1 LPAPGA
7 DATNVVELARD
18 GEVAILRLNRP
29 EKLNAISTEVEGALH
44 EALASDDV
52 RTSGALIVTG
62 EGRAFSAGADISEF
76 EGRSPED
83 VLRYYHDTGNVYEEL
98 AALPLPTVAAIH
110 GYCLGGALE
119 LAVALDFRIADDSA
133 VFGFPEVSLGILA
146 SSGGLHRVT
155 RLLGPARAK
164 ELFLLSERFGPDDAR
179 RAGLITEVVEEGK
192 ALDRALELAA
202 RLAALP
208 RDAVAVT
215 KHAIDATA
223 ASPRDAA
230 LLIERLAYA
239 ALAQTQAARD
249 AAAGFGG

>member
-1 LPAPGA
+1 MS
-7 DATNVVELARD
+7 VVEVARE
-18 GEVAILRLNRP
+18 GEVAVLRLNRP
-29 EKLNAISTEVEGALH
+29 EKLNAISSDVERVLH
-44 EALASDDV
+44 EALATNIV
-52 RTSGALIVTG
+52 RTSGAVIVAG

-83 VLRYYHDTGNVYEEL
+83 VLRYYHETGGVYEEF
-98 AALPLPTVAAIH
+98 AALPQPTVAAIH

-119 LAVALDFRIADDSA
+119 LALALDFRIADETA

-146 SSGGLHRVT
+146 SSGGLHRAT

-164 ELFLLSERFGPDDAR
+164 ELFLLGERFGANDAR
-179 RAGLITEVVEEGK
+179 RTGVVTEVVEEGK
-192 ALDRALELAA
+192 AFERALEVAA

-208 RDAVAVT
+208 REAVAVT
-215 KHAIDATA
+215 KQAIDAAATA
-223 ASPRDAA
+223 PREAA

-249 AAAGFGG
+249 AAAGFGS

>member
-1 LPAPGA
+1 MS
-7 DATNVVELARD
+7 VVEVARE
-18 GEVAILRLNRP
+18 GEVAVLRLNRP
-29 EKLNAISTEVEGALH
+29 EKLNAISSEVERALR

-52 RTSGALIVTG
+52 RTSGAVVVAG

-83 VLRYYHDTGNVYEEL
+83 VLRYYHETGGVYEEL
-98 AALPLPTVAAIH
+98 AALPQPTIAAIH

-119 LAVALDFRIADDSA
+119 LALALDFRIADETA
-133 VFGFPEVSLGILA
+133 VFGFPEVSLGILP
-146 SSGGLHRVT
+146 SSGGLHRAT

-164 ELFLLSERFGPDDAR
+164 ELFLLAERFGADDAR
-179 RAGLITEVVEEGK
+179 RAGVVTEVVEEGK
-192 ALDRALELAA
+192 SPDRALEVAV

-208 RDAVAVT
+208 REAVAVT
-215 KHAIDATA
+215 KQAIDAVSG
-223 ASPRDAA
+223 SPREAA

-249 AAAGFGG
+249 AAAGFGR

>member
-1 LPAPGA
+1 MS
-7 DATNVVELARD
+7 VVEVSRD
-18 GEVAILRLNRP
+18 GEVAIVRLNRP
-29 EKLNAISTEVEGALH
+29 EKLNAISTEVERALH
-44 EALASDDV
+44 EALFSDEV
-52 RTSGALIVTG
+52 RSSGALIVAG

-83 VLRYYHDTGNVYEEL
+83 VLRYYHETGGVYEEL

-192 ALDRALELAA
+192 AFDRALELAA

-208 RDAVAVT
+208 REAVAVT
-215 KHAIDATA
+215 KQAIDAVA

-239 ALAQTQAARD
+239 ALAQTQAAGD
-249 AAAGFGG
+249 AAAGFGS

>member
-1 LPAPGA
+1 LS
-7 DATNVVELARD
+7 VVEVERD
-18 GEVAILRLNRP
+18 GEIAIVRLKRP
-29 EKLNAISTEVEGALH
+29 EKLNAISTGVERALH
-44 EALASDDV
+44 KALLSDDV
-52 RTSGALIVTG
+52 RTSGAVIVCG

-83 VLRYYHDTGNVYEEL
+83 VLRYYHETGGVYEEL
-98 AALPLPTVAAIH
+98 AALPQPTIAAIH

-119 LAVALDFRIADDSA
+119 LALALDFRIADESA

-164 ELFLLSERFGPDDAR
+164 ELFLLAERFGAEEAR
-179 RAGLITEVVEEGK
+179 AAGVVTEVVPEGQ
-192 ALDRALELAA
+192 ALERALEVAA

-215 KHAIDATA
+215 KQAIDATA
-223 ASPRDAA
+223 ASPREAA

-239 ALAQTQAARD
+239 ALAQTQAAQD
-249 AAAGFGG
+249 AAAGFGS

>member
-1 LPAPGA
+1 M
-7 DATNVVELARD
+7 TSVTVARE
-18 GEVAILRLNRP
+18 GEVAVLHLNRP
-29 EKLNAISTEVEGALH
+29 EKLNAISSEVERVLH
-44 EALASDDV
+44 EALASDIV
-52 RTSGALIVTG
+52 RTSGAVIVAG

-76 EGRSPED
+76 EDRSPED
-83 VLRYYHDTGNVYEEL
+83 VLRYYHETGGVYEEL
-98 AALPLPTVAAIH
+98 AALPQPTMAAIH

-119 LAVALDFRIADDSA
+119 LALALDFRIADETA

-164 ELFLLSERFGPDDAR
+164 ELFLLAERFGADEGLK
-179 RAGLITEVVEEGK
+179 AGVVTEVVAEGT
-192 ALDRALELAA
+192 ALERALEVAA

-215 KHAIDATA
+215 KQAIDAAGTA
-223 ASPRDAA
+223 PREAA
-230 LLIERLAYA
+230 LMIERLAYA

-249 AAAGFGG
+249 AAAGFGS

>member
-1 LPAPGA
+1 MS
-7 DATNVVELARD
+7 VVEIARE
-18 GEVAILRLNRP
+18 GEVAVLRLNRP
-29 EKLNAISTEVEGALH
+29 EKLNAISSEVERALH
-44 EALASDDV
+44 AALESEDV
-52 RTSGALIVTG
+52 RTSSALVVAG
-62 EGRAFSAGADISEF
+62 NGRAFSAGADISEF

-83 VLRYYHDTGNVYEEL
+83 VLRYYRETGGVYEEL
-98 AALPLPTVAAIH
+98 AALPQPTIAAIH

-119 LAVALDFRIADDSA
+119 LAVALDFRIADESA

-164 ELFLLSERFGPDDAR
+164 ELFLLAERFDADEAR
-179 RAGLITEVVEEGK
+179 RAGVVTEVVEEGN
-192 ALDRALELAA
+192 AYQRALEVAV

-215 KHAIDATA
+215 KQAIDA
-223 ASPRDAA
+223 ASEAPREAA

-249 AAAGFGG
+249 AAAGFGS

>member
-1 LPAPGA
+1 MSVIEVAG
-7 DATNVVELARD
+7 D
-18 GEVAILRLNRP
+18 GEVAVIRLNRP
-29 EKLNAISTEVEGALH
+29 EKLNAISTEVERALH
-44 EALASDDV
+44 KALASGDV
-52 RTSGALIVTG
+52 RSSGAVILAG

-83 VLRYYHDTGNVYEEL
+83 VLRYYNDTGGVYEEI
-98 AALPLPTVAAIH
+98 AALPQPTIAAIH

-119 LAVALDFRIADDSA
+119 LALALDFRIADDSA

-164 ELFLLSERFGPDDAR
+164 ELFLLSERFGADDAR
-179 RAGLITEVVEEGK
+179 RAGVVTEVVEEGK
-192 ALDRALELAA
+192 ALERALEIAA

-215 KHAIDATA
+215 KQAIDAAT
-223 ASPRDAA
+223 ASPREAA

-239 ALAQTQAARD
+239 ALAQTRAAQD
-249 AAAGFGG
+249 AAAGFGS

>member
-1 LPAPGA
+1 MS
-7 DATNVVELARD
+7 VVEVARE

-29 EKLNAISTEVEGALH
+29 EKLNAISSEVERALH
-44 EALASDDV
+44 EALGSDDV
-52 RTSGALIVTG
+52 GTSGAVVVAG

-83 VLRYYHDTGNVYEEL
+83 VLRYYRETGGVYEEL
-98 AALPLPTVAAIH
+98 AALPQPTIAAIH

-119 LAVALDFRIADDSA
+119 LALALDFRIADETA
-133 VFGFPEVSLGILA
+133 VFGFPEVSLGILP
-146 SSGGLHRVT
+146 SSGGLHRAT

-164 ELFLLSERFGPDDAR
+164 ELFLLAERFGADDAR
-179 RAGLITEVVEEGK
+179 RAGVVTEVVEEGK
-192 ALDRALELAA
+192 ALDRALEVAV

-208 RDAVAVT
+208 REAVAVT
-215 KHAIDATA
+215 KQAIEAVS
-223 ASPRDAA
+223 ASPREAA

-249 AAAGFGG
+249 AAAGFGTQ

>member
-1 LPAPGA
+1 VS
-7 DATNVVELARD
+7 VVEVARE
-18 GEVAILRLNRP
+18 GEVAVLRLNRP
-29 EKLNAISTEVEGALH
+29 EKLNAISSEVERVLH
-44 EALASDDV
+44 EALASDVV
-52 RTSGALIVTG
+52 RTSGAVIMTG

-83 VLRYYHDTGNVYEEL
+83 VLRYYHDTGGVYEEL
-98 AALPLPTVAAIH
+98 AALPQPTVAAIH

-119 LAVALDFRIADDSA
+119 LALALDFRIADETA
-133 VFGFPEVSLGILA
+133 VFGFPEVALGILA

-164 ELFLLSERFGPDDAR
+164 ELFLLAERFDSDEAR
-179 RAGLITEVVEEGK
+179 RAGVVTEVAPAGQ
-192 ALDRALELAA
+192 ALERALEVAA

-215 KHAIDATA
+215 KQAIDAVGA
-223 ASPRDAA
+223 APREAA

-249 AAAGFGG
+249 AAAGFGS

>member
-1 LPAPGA
+1 MS
-7 DATNVVELARD
+7 VIEVARD

-29 EKLNAISTEVEGALH
+29 EKLNAISSEVERALH
-44 EALASDDV
+44 EALVSDDV
-52 RTSGALIVTG
+52 RTSGALIVAG

-83 VLRYYHDTGNVYEEL
+83 VLRYYHDTGGVYEEL

-192 ALDRALELAA
+192 AFDRALELAA

-215 KHAIDATA
+215 KHAIDAAA

-249 AAAGFGG
+249 AAAGFGS

>member
-1 LPAPGA
+1 MS
-7 DATNVVELARD
+7 VIEVARD
-18 GEVAILRLNRP
+18 GEVAVIRLNRP
-29 EKLNAISTEVEGALH
+29 EKLNAISTEVERALH
-44 EALASDDV
+44 KAVVSGDV
-52 RTSGALIVTG
+52 RSSGAVILAG

-83 VLRYYHDTGNVYEEL
+83 VLRYYNDTGGVYEEI
-98 AALPLPTVAAIH
+98 AALPQPTIAAIH

-119 LAVALDFRIADDSA
+119 LALALDFRIADDSA

-164 ELFLLSERFGPDDAR
+164 ELFLLSERFGADDAR
-179 RAGLITEVVEEGK
+179 RAGVVTEVVEEGK
-192 ALDRALELAA
+192 ALDRALEIAA

-215 KHAIDATA
+215 KQAIDATS
-223 ASPRDAA
+223 ASPREAA

-239 ALAQTQAARD
+239 ALAQTQAAQD
-249 AAAGFGG
+249 AAAGFGS

>member
-1 LPAPGA
+1 M
-7 DATNVVELARD
+7 TVVEVARED
-18 GEVAILRLNRP
+18 EVAVLRLNRP
-29 EKLNAISTEVEGALH
+29 EKLNAISTEVERALH
-44 EALASDDV
+44 EALRSEDV
-52 RTSGALIVTG
+52 RASGAVVVAG
-62 EGRAFSAGADISEF
+62 AGRAFSAGADISEF

-83 VLRYYHDTGNVYEEL
+83 VLRYYHETGGVYEVL
-98 AALPLPTVAAIH
+98 AALPQPTVAAIH

-119 LAVALDFRIADDSA
+119 LAVALDFRIADGTA

-164 ELFLLSERFGPDDAR
+164 ELFLLSERFGADEAR
-179 RAGLITEVVEEGK
+179 RVGLVSEVVPPGK
-192 ALDRALELAA
+192 AYERALELAN

-208 RDAVAVT
+208 RDALAVT
-215 KHAIDATA
+215 KQAIDAAA
-223 ASPRDAA
+223 ASPREAA

-249 AAAGFGG
+249 AAAGFGS

>member
-1 LPAPGA
+1 MS
-7 DATNVVELARD
+7 VVEVARD
-18 GEVAILRLNRP
+18 GEVAVVRLNRP
-29 EKLNAISTEVEGALH
+29 EKLNAISTEVERRLH
-44 EALASDDV
+44 EVLASDDV
-52 RTSGALIVTG
+52 RSSGAVVVAG

-76 EGRSPED
+76 EGRSPEE
-83 VLRYYHDTGNVYEEL
+83 VLRYYHDTGGVYEEL
-98 AALPLPTVAAIH
+98 AALPQPTVAAIH

-119 LAVALDFRIADDSA
+119 LAVALDFRIADETA

-164 ELFLLSERFGPDDAR
+164 ELFLLAERFGADEAR
-179 RAGLITEVVEEGK
+179 RAGIVTEVVAEGK
-192 ALDRALELAA
+192 ALERALEVAV

-208 RDAVAVT
+208 REAVAVT
-215 KHAIDATA
+215 KHAIDAVSS
-223 ASPRDAA
+223 SPRDAA

-249 AAAGFGG
+249 AAAGFGT

>member
-1 LPAPGA
+1 MS
-7 DATNVVELARD
+7 VVELAREGD
-18 GEVAILRLNRP
+18 VAVVRLNRP
-29 EKLNAISTEVEGALH
+29 EKLNAISTEVERALH

-52 RTSGALIVTG
+52 RTSAVVVVAG

-83 VLRYYHDTGNVYEEL
+83 VLRYYHETGGVYEEL
-98 AALPLPTVAAIH
+98 AALPQPTLAAIH

-119 LAVALDFRIADDSA
+119 LALALDFRIADETA
-133 VFGFPEVSLGILA
+133 IFGFPEVSLGILA

-164 ELFLLSERFGPDDAR
+164 ELFLLAERFDAAEAR
-179 RAGLITEVVEEGK
+179 RAGVVTEVVPEGT
-192 ALDRALELAA
+192 ALQRALEVAV
-202 RLAALP
+202 RLGALP

-215 KHAIDATA
+215 KQAIDAA
-223 ASPRDAA
+223 AQSPRDAA

-239 ALAQTQAARD
+239 ALTQTRAAQD
-249 AAAGFGG
+249 AAASFGG

>member
-1 LPAPGA
+1 MS
-7 DATNVVELARD
+7 VVEIARE
-18 GEVAILRLNRP
+18 GEVAVLRLNRP
-29 EKLNAISTEVEGALH
+29 EKLNAISSEVERALH
-44 EALASDDV
+44 DALESEDV
-52 RTSGALIVTG
+52 RTSSALVVAG
-62 EGRAFSAGADISEF
+62 NGRAFSAGADISEF

-83 VLRYYHDTGNVYEEL
+83 VLRYYRETGGVYEEL
-98 AALPLPTVAAIH
+98 AALPQPTIAAIH

-119 LAVALDFRIADDSA
+119 LAVALDFRIADESA

-164 ELFLLSERFGPDDAR
+164 ELFLLAERFDADEAR
-179 RAGLITEVVEEGK
+179 RAGVVTEVVEEGN
-192 ALDRALELAA
+192 AYQRALEVAV

-215 KHAIDATA
+215 KQAIDAVSE
-223 ASPRDAA
+223 SPREAA

-249 AAAGFGG
+249 AAAGFGS

>member
-1 LPAPGA
+1 MS
-7 DATNVVELARD
+7 VVEVTRE
-18 GEVAILRLNRP
+18 GEVAVLRLNRP
-29 EKLNAISTEVEGALH
+29 EKLNAISSEVERALH
-44 EALASDDV
+44 NALASEDV
-52 RTSGALIVTG
+52 RASGAVVVAG

-83 VLRYYHDTGNVYEEL
+83 VLRYYHETGGVYEEL
-98 AALPLPTVAAIH
+98 AALPQPTIAAIH

-119 LAVALDFRIADDSA
+119 LAVALDFRIADESA
-133 VFGFPEVSLGILA
+133 LFGFPEVSLGILA

-164 ELFLLSERFGPDDAR
+164 ELFLLAERFGAEDAK
-179 RAGLITEVVEEGK
+179 RAGLVTEVVPEGT
-192 ALDRALELAA
+192 AVERALEVAA

-208 RDAVAVT
+208 CDAVAVT
-215 KHAIDATA
+215 KQAIDAA
-223 ASPRDAA
+223 SNSPREAV

-249 AAAGFGG
+249 AAAGFGR

>member
-1 LPAPGA
+1 MS
-7 DATNVVELARD
+7 VVEVSCE
-18 GEVAILRLNRP
+18 GEVAVLRLNRP
-29 EKLNAISTEVEGALH
+29 EKLNAISSEVERALH
-44 EALASDDV
+44 EALASDVV
-52 RTSGALIVTG
+52 RTSGAVILTG

-83 VLRYYHDTGNVYEEL
+83 VLRYYHDTGGVYEEL
-98 AALPLPTVAAIH
+98 AALPRPTIAAIH

-119 LAVALDFRIADDSA
+119 LALALDFRIADETA

-164 ELFLLSERFGPDDAR
+164 ELFLLSERFGAEEAER
-179 RAGLITEVVEEGK
+179 KGVVTEVVAEGL
-192 ALDRALELAA
+192 AVERALEVAA

-215 KHAIDATA
+215 KQAIDAAGTA
-223 ASPRDAA
+223 PREAA

-239 ALAQTQAARD
+239 ALAQTQAAQD
-249 AAAGFGG
+249 AAAGFGS

>member
-1 LPAPGA
+1 MSL
-7 DATNVVELARD
+7 VEVARD
-18 GEVAILRLNRP
+18 GEVAVLRLNRP
-29 EKLNAISTEVEGALH
+29 EKLNAISSEVERALH
-44 EALASDDV
+44 KALVSKDV
-52 RTSGALIVTG
+52 RRSGAVVVAG

-83 VLRYYHDTGNVYEEL
+83 VLRYYEETGGVYEEL
-98 AALPLPTVAAIH
+98 AALPQPTVGAIH
-110 GYCLGGALE
+110 GYCLGGARE
-119 LAVALDFRIADDSA
+119 LALALDFRIADENS

-164 ELFLLSERFGPDDAR
+164 ELFLLAERFGADDAR
-179 RAGLITEVVEEGK
+179 RAGLVTEVVEEGK
-192 ALDRALELAA
+192 ALDRALEVAV

-208 RDAVAVT
+208 HDAVAVT
-215 KHAIDATA
+215 KQAIDAAST
-223 ASPRDAA
+223 SPREAA

-249 AAAGFGG
+249 AAADFGES

>member
-1 LPAPGA
+1 MS
-7 DATNVVELARD
+7 VVEIARE
-18 GEVAILRLNRP
+18 GEVAVLRLNRP
-29 EKLNAISTEVEGALH
+29 EKLNAISSEVERALH
-44 EALASDDV
+44 DALAGEVV
-52 RTSGALIVTG
+52 RSSSAVVVAG

-83 VLRYYHDTGNVYEEL
+83 VLRYYRETGGVYEEL
-98 AALPLPTVAAIH
+98 AALPQPTIAAVH

-119 LAVALDFRIADDSA
+119 LALALDFRIADETA

-164 ELFLLSERFGPDDAR
+164 ELFLLAERFGADEAR
-179 RAGLITEVVEEGK
+179 RAGIVTDVVAEGA
-192 ALDRALELAA
+192 ALERALEVAA

-215 KHAIDATA
+215 KQAIDAA
-223 ASPRDAA
+223 AAAPREAA

-249 AAAGFGG
+249 AAAGFAS

>member
-1 LPAPGA
+1 MS
-7 DATNVVELARD
+7 VVEVARE
-18 GEVAILRLNRP
+18 GEVAVLRLNRP
-29 EKLNAISTEVEGALH
+29 EKLNAISSDVERVLHKAL
-44 EALASDDV
+44 LSDVV
-52 RTSGALIVTG
+52 RTSGAIIVAG

-83 VLRYYHDTGNVYEEL
+83 VLRYYHDTGGVYEEL
-98 AALPLPTVAAIH
+98 AALPQPTIAAIH

-119 LAVALDFRIADDSA
+119 LALALDFRIADETA

-164 ELFLLSERFGPDDAR
+164 ELFLLAERFGADEAR
-179 RAGLITEVVEEGK
+179 RAGIVTDVVAEGA
-192 ALDRALELAA
+192 ALERALEVAA

-215 KHAIDATA
+215 KQAIDAA
-223 ASPRDAA
+223 AAAPREAA

-249 AAAGFGG
+249 AAAGFAS